1 MKGQNLKIIYI
12 IEGIEYTLEELPN
25 KIYEE
30 MLSIADKIE
39 FSKFREDILQNDD
52 YISGIIKTYYPEQIF
67 KFVEE

>member
-39 FSKFREDILQNDD
+39 FSKFREDI
-52 YISGIIKTYYPEQIF
+52 YRMTIIFQG
-67 KFVEE
+67 

>member
-30 MLSIADKIE
+30 MLLIAEKIE

-52 YISGIIKTYYPEQIF
+52 YISGIIKIYYPEQIF
-67 KFVEE
+67 KFVKE